1 MERVAFLIEPEDV
14 RISCLLNPETVVIK
28 RTAGIKSR
36 ESIGGP
42 LTGVNMSDAPLLFT
56 GGGQTWI
63 DLELLFDVHLPGG
76 TLRTH
81 DVRDLS
87 GIFFKMAENSVE
99 ENGVFKP
106 PVVRMVWGKSWNIP
120 GVITHVAERLDC
132 FSASGVPARS
142 WLKLRMRR
150 VPEDDA
156 ETPSLFDWLNDLE
169 TSLKII
175 DQLDQYAQ
183 TGLSAVSSFF
193 DELSAS
199 VLFNERLD
207 LLAQRFYGNP
217 SLWRFIAA
225 MNRITD
231 PFAHGVTITLRIPP
245 ISELVKMI

>member
-1 MERVAFLIEPEDV
+1 MERIAFLIEPEDV

-28 RTAGIKSR
+28 RTTGIKAR

-42 LTGVNMSDAPLLFT
+42 LTGPGMSDAPLMFT

-63 DLELLFDVHLPGG
+63 DLELLFDVHLSGG
-76 TLRTH
+76 TFRTH

-87 GIFFKMAENSVE
+87 GVFFKMAENSVDT
-99 ENGVFKP
+99 NGISTP

-150 VPEDDA
+150 VPEDEG
-156 ETPSLFDWLNDLE
+156 ETLSLFEWLNNLE

-175 DQLDQYAQ
+175 DQLDHQAADSALTNEQ
-183 TGLSAVSSFF
+183 SAV
-193 DELSAS
+193 

-217 SLWRFIAA
+217 ALWRFIAA

-231 PFAHGVTITLRIPP
+231 PFAHGVTITIRIPS
-245 ISELVKMI
+245 IAELVKMI

>member
-1 MERVAFLIEPEDV
+1 MERIAFLIEPEDV

-28 RTAGIKSR
+28 RTTGIKAR
-36 ESIGGP
+36 ESIGGA
-42 LTGVNMSDAPLLFT
+42 LTGPGMSDAPLMFT

-76 TLRTH
+76 TFRTH

-87 GIFFKMAENSVE
+87 GVFFKMAENSVDT
-99 ENGVFKP
+99 NGISTP

-120 GVITHVAERLDC
+120 GVVTHVAERLDC

-150 VPEDDA
+150 VPEDEG
-156 ETPSLFDWLNDLE
+156 ETLSIFEWLNDLE

-175 DQLDQYAQ
+175 DQLDQQAADSALTDEQ
-183 TGLSAVSSFF
+183 SAV
-193 DELSAS
+193 

-231 PFAHGVTITLRIPP
+231 PFAHGVTITIRIPS
-245 ISELVKMI
+245 IAELVKMI